1 MMMRRTIAVTGAVLV
16 TACTTGGH
24 PRSGQGL
31 NTTVTGHSYEEI
43 WKAAVVAAQA
53 RSDVVDSDQNLG
65 IIQAERRS
73 GRGSS
78 GSSLRILISP
88 PLAGA
93 EVYRLEVVAGPAGRA
108 GREWERQVIRHFR
121 DLLEGG

>member
-1 MMMRRTIAVTGAVLV
+1 MMRSTIAVAGAVLV
-16 TACTTGGH
+16 AACATGGH
-24 PRSGQGL
+24 PRSRPGVD
-31 NTTVTGHSYEEI
+31 TTVTGHSYEEI
-43 WKAAVVAAQA
+43 WTAAVKAAEA
-53 RSDVVDSDQNLG
+53 RSDVVDNNKNLG

-73 GRGSS
+73 GPGSS

-93 EVYRLEVVAGPAGRA
+93 EAYRVEVVAGATGRA